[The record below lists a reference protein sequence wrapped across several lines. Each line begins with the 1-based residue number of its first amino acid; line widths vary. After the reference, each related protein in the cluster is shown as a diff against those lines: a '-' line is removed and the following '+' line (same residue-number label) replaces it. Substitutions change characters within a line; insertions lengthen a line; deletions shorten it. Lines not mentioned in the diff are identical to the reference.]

1 MWKHGLAGILL
12 AFCAM
17 PVFAGSCP
25 TLMNDIDAMLDD
37 DAVVSGLSESELERV
52 NELREEGERLHKNGS
67 HAESVD
73 VLNEALAILDA
84 EGGGSG
90 SGGYSY

>member
-17 PVFAGSCP
+17 PVLAGSCP
-25 TLMNDIDAMLDD
+25 TLMNDIDAMLND
-37 DAVVSGLSESELERV
+37 DAVVSGLSDSELERV
-52 NELREEGERLHKNGS
+52 GELREEGERLHKSGS
-67 HAESVD
+67 HGESVA

-84 EGGGSG
+84 GDSGGG